1 MLGGFTTPFFKKK
14 GDIGYYLVY
23 RGVDPNDG
31 TNAVCIAS
39 DTWKKATV
47 AKEKKLH
54 PLEPWLEISSEKSDW
69 DGADPTLLHSMLVQ
83 LHLIRAFEETV
94 LELAGE
100 GLVHG
105 PAHSSVGQEGGA
117 VGSIVGLRASD
128 AINGSHRGHHQFLA
142 KALGYVAPNGFDSAA
157 PVTPEIQTVL
167 QKTLAEILGLAQGFC
182 KGRGGSM
189 HLQWHEAGCLGTN
202 AIVGGGVPLAAGN
215 AWAQKHSNTED
226 LTVTYFGDG
235 AVNIGSVLESMNL
248 TAAWDIPLVFFIE
261 NNLYAVSTTV
271 EEATAEARLSGR
283 GVGFGVTSL
292 RVDGMDPLAVH
303 LTMHKAADI
312 ARSGK
317 GPVVVEAEVYRFF
330 HQNGAFPGSAFGYRS
345 KEEEASWRERDPLT
359 RMATEMISRGHIT
372 QEQVDTLRAQ
382 AQAAMSAAAAELVE
396 QDPDGKAGVRR
407 IKPDLWPSPDFVN
420 VGVRGDLSELA
431 GAKTLEASAHQGES
445 ESVRFV
451 DAVAAVMD
459 RRMEQDPRIVIL
471 GEDIHR
477 LKGGTNGATKGL
489 AEKYPGR
496 VLGTP
501 ISENAFVGLGGGMAL
516 DGRFRPV
523 VEFMYPDF
531 LWVAA
536 DQVFNQIGKARHMFG
551 GESPV
556 PLVLRTKVAMGTGY
570 GSQHLMDP
578 AGIFATAPGWRIM
591 APSTPHDYVGMMN
604 AALACDDPVLVIEHV
619 DLYAD
624 KGEIPVSDLDYQIP
638 FGTARMVR
646 EGSEVTVLSYLSM
659 VEKTQQAIDQTGMD
673 AELIDLRFLDQAS
686 VDWAAIE
693 KSVQKTNAVMIV
705 EQGARGTSYGGWLTD
720 EIQRRLFDHL
730 DQPVLRVSGGEASP
744 SISKVLETAAIAGV
758 DDIVAGLEQA
768 RTNAGGGR

>member
-1 MLGGFTTPFFKKK
+1 M
-14 GDIGYYLVY
+14 
-23 RGVDPNDG
+23 
-31 TNAVCIAS
+31 
-39 DTWKKATV
+39 

-54 PLEPWLEISSEKSDW
+54 PLEPWVEISSEKSDW
-69 DGADPTLLHSMLVQ
+69 DSADPTLLHSMLVQ

-117 VGSIVGLRASD
+117 VGSVVGLRATD

-142 KALGYVAPNGFDSAA
+142 KALGYVAPQGFDKNS

-189 HLQWHEAGCLGTN
+189 HLQWHEAGALGTN

-215 AWAQKHSNTED
+215 AWAQKHAGTDD

-248 TAAWDIPLVFFIE
+248 TSAWDIPLVFFIE

-271 EEATAEARLSGR
+271 EEATGEPRLSGR
-283 GVGFGVTSL
+283 GVGFGITSL

-303 LTMHKAADI
+303 LTMQKAAEI

-317 GPVVVEAEVYRFF
+317 GPVVVEAQVYRFF

-345 KEEEASWRERDPLT
+345 KEEEASWRERDPLI
-359 RMATEMISRGHIT
+359 RVASEMITRGLIS
-372 QEQVDTLRAQ
+372 QDEVDALRQNAHS
-382 AQAAMSAAAAELVE
+382 AMAHAAGELVE

-407 IKPDLWPSPDFVN
+407 IKPDLWPSADFVN
-420 VGVRGDLSELA
+420 VGVRGDLGELA
-431 GAKTLEASAHQGES
+431 GAVTREAGDGGDTE
-445 ESVRFV
+445 EVRFV

-459 RRMEQDPRIVIL
+459 RRMGLDERIIVL
-471 GEDIHR
+471 GEDVHR

-489 AEKYPGR
+489 TEKYPGR
-496 VLGTP
+496 ILGTP

-570 GSQHLMDP
+570 GSQHSMDP

-591 APSTPHDYVGMMN
+591 AASNPHDYVGMIN
-604 AALACDDPVLVIEHV
+604 AALACNDPVLMIEHV
-619 DLYAD
+619 ELYNE
-624 KGEIPVSDLDYQIP
+624 KGTIPAGDLDYQIP
-638 FGTARMVR
+638 FGTARVVR

-659 VEKTQQAIDQTGMD
+659 VHKAVTATEQTGVD
-673 AELIDLRFLDQAS
+673 AEIIDLRFLDQAS
-686 VDWAAIE
+686 IDWATIE
-693 KSVQKTNAVMIV
+693 QSIAKTNAVMIV
-705 EQGARGTSYGGWLTD
+705 EQGARGTSYGGWLAD
-720 EIQRRLFDHL
+720 EIQRRFFDHL
-730 DQPVLRVSGGEASP
+730 DQPVMRVSGQEASP
-744 SISKVLETAAIAGV
+744 SISKLLETAAIAGV
-758 DDIVAGLEQA
+758 SEVATGLQQV
-768 RTNAGGGR
+768 RINAGGGR

>member
-1 MLGGFTTPFFKKK
+1 M
-14 GDIGYYLVY
+14 
-23 RGVDPNDG
+23 
-31 TNAVCIAS
+31 
-39 DTWKKATV
+39 

-54 PLEPWLEISSEKSDW
+54 PLEPWVELSSEKSDW
-69 DGADPTLLHSMLVQ
+69 DSADPTLLHSMLVQ

-117 VGSIVGLRASD
+117 VGSVVGLRATD

-142 KALGYVAPNGFDSAA
+142 KALGYVAPQGFDKNS

-189 HLQWHEAGCLGTN
+189 HLQWHEAGALGTN

-215 AWAQKHSNTED
+215 AWAQKHAGTDD

-248 TAAWDIPLVFFIE
+248 TSAWDIPLVFFIE

-271 EEATAEARLSGR
+271 EEATGEPRLSGR
-283 GVGFGVTSL
+283 GIGFGITSL

-303 LTMHKAADI
+303 LTMQKAAEI

-359 RMATEMISRGHIT
+359 RVASEMITRGLIT
-372 QEQVDTLRAQ
+372 QDEVDQLRAH
-382 AQAAMSAAAAELVE
+382 AQSAMSLAAGELVE

-407 IKPDLWPSPDFVN
+407 IKPDLWPSADFVN

-431 GAKTLEASAHQGES
+431 GAATREASQSGET
-445 ESVRFV
+445 EEVRFV

-459 RRMEQDPRIVIL
+459 RRMGLDERIVVL
-471 GEDIHR
+471 GEDVHR

-489 AEKYPGR
+489 TEKYPGR
-496 VLGTP
+496 ILGTP

-570 GSQHLMDP
+570 GSQHSMDP

-591 APSTPHDYVGMMN
+591 AASNPHDYVGMMN
-604 AALACDDPVLVIEHV
+604 AALACEDPVLMIEHV
-619 DLYAD
+619 ELYNE
-624 KGEIPVSDLDYQIP
+624 KGTIPAGDLDYQIP
-638 FGTARMVR
+638 FGTARVVR

-659 VEKTQQAIDQTGMD
+659 VQKAVTATEQTGVD
-673 AELIDLRFLDQAS
+673 AEIIDLRFLDQAS
-686 VDWAAIE
+686 IDWTTIE
-693 KSVQKTNAVMIV
+693 ASIAKTNAVMIV
-705 EQGARGTSYGGWLTD
+705 EQGARGTSYGGWLAD
-720 EIQRRLFDHL
+720 EIQRRFFDHL
-730 DQPVLRVSGGEASP
+730 DQPVTRVSGQEASP
-744 SISKVLETAAIAGV
+744 SISKLLETAAIAGV
-758 DDIVAGLEQA
+758 DEVAAGLQQV
-768 RTNAGGGR
+768 RINAGGGR